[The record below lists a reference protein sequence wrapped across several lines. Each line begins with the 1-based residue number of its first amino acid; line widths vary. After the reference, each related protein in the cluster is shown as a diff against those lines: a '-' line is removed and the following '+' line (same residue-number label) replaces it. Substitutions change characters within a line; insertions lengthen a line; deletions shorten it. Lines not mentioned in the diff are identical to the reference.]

1 MSCSQYYPDK
11 HSSTAGIQQAQQ
23 AEKVEV
29 EHTGSGYGAEGTLWG
44 ISSPGADPKADAL
57 QMVAAG
63 ILGGVSPLQFLP
75 GINAGSAQLGN
86 RAFLRWVEGLRAR
99 GQVPDTHEMAASGL
113 QGTGQPLTH
122 LGRLQQA
129 FGHHDIRGMR
139 EHRSDAS
146 EMALERLG
154 AEGYSSSGRMAVSG
168 TPTLY
173 VQAHE
178 AAHGV
183 QQAGMGESMRLPGRV
198 GEAGDRYEQQA
209 DAVADAVVRGES
221 AEPLLDAVV
230 GRPTRV
236 LSGAVTTDA
245 SLQMKWPDKN
255 LEDLTREE
263 FEAAIQGM
271 TDEELGEAWEE
282 LTLLIEILE
291 LEESEVK
298 SKPTGVVKKEKKG
311 KYKPTQEEIETMRAA
326 KKAKVRFTEEEKQK
340 SLSVA
345 TATASPQ
352 TPTVEAPSQS
362 GMGPVKPKHKKQKKA
377 SAEKGGAKGGAKKGG
392 KLTIEQMPGL
402 QDIFLTRAINH
413 LIMGELYKLDPVIG
427 DEGCQMR
434 TPFVLDIYKL
444 VQQSMP
450 VNAVDMVVEY
460 RAKAE
465 DEQATVFETL
475 QAFELKRK
483 AKDPNYESGLSE
495 FIRSNELQKS
505 IDAMTGEYKTMLVDL
520 ISAIDQHHPDNTS
533 YLSHVCSEA
542 AIYWDDVLD
551 PFGVS
556 MLTDKH
562 PIFPNTAL
570 AKRKRKQSRL
580 SKNYMVRAAGELV
593 KKEGGSVSTGEKELG
608 YDKKGVMQVNTQ
620 LLTAQSKKDIITAML
635 LHAVQMHSGATVT
648 KGERLELGP
657 YWETTRLALT
667 YALENRYPLIINLR
681 RLIVSEEGGDR
692 QYSSNIC
699 LTLFYEPT
707 DKGYRYQPNP
717 SKLQQSQGALLF
729 QGFSTLRKAD
739 LDIPGA
745 ILPIAPW
752 VFEEDP
758 DKFLAGFTACDVA
771 NLMLLGD
778 VGTHHPLNTDSE
790 GTYAY
795 GLPGGPKSAYKYD
808 HDPGGWNYVDAIH
821 DLTLSDLELSAM
833 TQQGQEYLTPEF
845 ELTDKSKSL
854 LFPDQCPINIAGT
867 GPNLNLKEEYRLM
880 KLLCQAA
887 GMEDTRYSKENRDA
901 KTAERVAR
909 TTIPFVS
916 THILASTFEHEDEVS
931 KRYATPKT
939 RGIIEK
945 LEELRQHGR

>member
-63 ILGGVSPLQFLP
+63 ILGGVSPLRFLP

-86 RAFLRWVEGLRAR
+86 GAFLRWVEGLRAR

-122 LGRLQQA
+122 LGRLLQA

-178 AAHGV
+178 AVHGV

-377 SAEKGGAKGGAKKGG
+377 SAEKGGAKGGAKKGRWQCQHWRKG
-392 KLTIEQMPGL
+392 
-402 QDIFLTRAINH
+402 
-413 LIMGELYKLDPVIG
+413 IG
-427 DEGCQMR
+427 
-434 TPFVLDIYKL
+434 
-444 VQQSMP
+444 
-450 VNAVDMVVEY
+450 
-460 RAKAE
+460 
-465 DEQATVFETL
+465 
-475 QAFELKRK
+475 
-483 AKDPNYESGLSE
+483 
-495 FIRSNELQKS
+495 IR
-505 IDAMTGEYKTMLVDL
+505 
-520 ISAIDQHHPDNTS
+520 
-533 YLSHVCSEA
+533 
-542 AIYWDDVLD
+542 
-551 PFGVS
+551 
-556 MLTDKH
+556 
-562 PIFPNTAL
+562 
-570 AKRKRKQSRL
+570 
-580 SKNYMVRAAGELV
+580 
-593 KKEGGSVSTGEKELG
+593 
-608 YDKKGVMQVNTQ
+608 
-620 LLTAQSKKDIITAML
+620 
-635 LHAVQMHSGATVT
+635 
-648 KGERLELGP
+648 
-657 YWETTRLALT
+657 
-667 YALENRYPLIINLR
+667 
-681 RLIVSEEGGDR
+681 
-692 QYSSNIC
+692 
-699 LTLFYEPT
+699 
-707 DKGYRYQPNP
+707 
-717 SKLQQSQGALLF
+717 
-729 QGFSTLRKAD
+729 
-739 LDIPGA
+739 
-745 ILPIAPW
+745 
-752 VFEEDP
+752 
-758 DKFLAGFTACDVA
+758 
-771 NLMLLGD
+771 
-778 VGTHHPLNTDSE
+778 
-790 GTYAY
+790 
-795 GLPGGPKSAYKYD
+795 
-808 HDPGGWNYVDAIH
+808 
-821 DLTLSDLELSAM
+821 
-833 TQQGQEYLTPEF
+833 
-845 ELTDKSKSL
+845 
-854 LFPDQCPINIAGT
+854 
-867 GPNLNLKEEYRLM
+867 
-880 KLLCQAA
+880 
-887 GMEDTRYSKENRDA
+887 
-901 KTAERVAR
+901 
-909 TTIPFVS
+909 
-916 THILASTFEHEDEVS
+916 
-931 KRYATPKT
+931 
-939 RGIIEK
+939 
-945 LEELRQHGR
+945 